1 MHSIV
6 QTNEQKQEKEQK
18 LFWNTQNKAEL
29 KSRDLEVYFSFCN
42 VRKRIEAIQ
51 HNKPIHTI
59 WLRMVRIYIIKQYIL
74 SLMIPNSRGI
84 PHSLI
89 YEYRIIREW
98 WES

>member
-1 MHSIV
+1 M
-6 QTNEQKQEKEQK
+6 
-18 LFWNTQNKAEL
+18 
-29 KSRDLEVYFSFCN
+29 
-42 VRKRIEAIQ
+42 EAIQ

-98 WES
+98 